1 MKTFVGPRL
10 RQLRRENNET
20 QAEMA
25 KNLGVSPAYINL
37 IEQNQRS
44 LSIRI
49 LVGLLENYG
58 VDWQD
63 VIGDQEDP
71 NLKELSLAL
80 KDPLFHNAALE
91 QRELRAALDSTPTL
105 VSHFLKLHRDYRN
118 LVDNMMRLGS
128 ERMPDEVLRSSP
140 ETVIHDFFR
149 NNSNYFHELEA
160 AASEL
165 SDEIKASNEDIL
177 TWLKSRLLERHK
189 IEVLTGQVDEMHE
202 TLRIY
207 DPHNNYI
214 KLSEAFDYINKIFQL
229 AHMMSFVEYEDLLD
243 DMVSKISDQRENV
256 INRAKVELANYFAA
270 AVLMPYEEF
279 LHVAQETRYDI
290 DRLAARFEV
299 SFEHVCHRLTTL
311 QREGSK
317 GIAFFFLRVDKAG
330 NVTKRFNSTSFK
342 IAEFGGSCPVWNMHT
357 AFRTPGLIVPQFVEL
372 PEGDRFLTLSRTTE
386 RPTFSRNTQ
395 DRRLVISLG
404 CSIDDAKE
412 IIYAEPHN
420 SVKEIDFSPIGIN
433 CHLCPREGY
442 SQRAHQPLLMEL
454 NLDPTRRGGSRY
466 DSS

>member
-1 MKTFVGPRL
+1 M
-10 RQLRRENNET
+10 
-20 QAEMA
+20 
-25 KNLGVSPAYINL
+25 
-37 IEQNQRS
+37 
-44 LSIRI
+44 
-49 LVGLLENYG
+49 
-58 VDWQD
+58 
-63 VIGDQEDP
+63 IGDQEDQ

-80 KDPLFHNAALE
+80 RDPLFHNAALE

-177 TWLKSRLLERHK
+177 TWLKSRLLARHK

-214 KLSEAFDYINKIFQL
+214 KLSEAFDYINKVFQL
-229 AHMMSFVEYEDLLD
+229 AHMMSFVEYESLLD
-243 DMVSKISDQRENV
+243 DIVSKIPDQRENV
-256 INRAKVELANYFAA
+256 VNRAKIELANYFAA

-299 SFEHVCHRLTTL
+299 SFEHVCHRCG
-311 QREGSK
+311 E
-317 GIAFFFLRVDKAG
+317 
-330 NVTKRFNSTSFK
+330 
-342 IAEFGGSCPVWNMHT
+342 C
-357 AFRTPGLIVPQFVEL
+357 
-372 PEGDRFLTLSRTTE
+372 
-386 RPTFSRNTQ
+386 
-395 DRRLVISLG
+395 
-404 CSIDDAKE
+404 
-412 IIYAEPHN
+412 
-420 SVKEIDFSPIGIN
+420 
-433 CHLCPREGY
+433 
-442 SQRAHQPLLMEL
+442 
-454 NLDPTRRGGSRY
+454 
-466 DSS
+466 